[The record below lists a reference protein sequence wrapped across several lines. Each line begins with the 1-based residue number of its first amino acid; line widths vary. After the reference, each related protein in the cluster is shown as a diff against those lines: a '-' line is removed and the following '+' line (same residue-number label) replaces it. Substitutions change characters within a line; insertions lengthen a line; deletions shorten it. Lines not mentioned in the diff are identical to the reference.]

1 MNKIIKLIWDYIILI
16 VGGLLF
22 GIAVEYVLLPLKI
35 TTGGFS
41 GIATLAHYLL
51 EIPTE
56 ITLIALNIPAFIITA
71 KFLGIKFGIRSFV
84 GMLMSSLGV
93 VIGRE
98 FGILTTDMM
107 LAALFGGILS
117 GLGIALTYKAGGS
130 TGGTDLIA
138 KLINSKAKHINVGE
152 ALMIVDGFIMAF
164 TVVIFKNLELGLY
177 SIVAVFTASKIIDL
191 ILLGGEYAKAMFV
204 ITNKSEKIIEYI
216 HKELDRTA
224 TKINVMGTYTK
235 QEKDMLFCVVNKK
248 EIPKLKEAIEEIDE
262 ESFVIITAVTEAIGE
277 GFKNKSI

>member
-235 QEKDMLFCVVNKK
+235 QEKDMLVCVVNKK

>member
-1 MNKIIKLIWDYIILI
+1 MKKNIKLIWDYIVLI
-16 VGGLLF
+16 IGGILF

-56 ITLIALNIPAFIITA
+56 ITLIALNIPAFLITA
-71 KFLGIKFGIRSFV
+71 KFLGIKFGLRSLI
-84 GMLMSSLGV
+84 GMFASSVGV
-93 VIGRE
+93 VIGRQ
-98 FGILTTDMM
+98 FGTLTADMM
-107 LAALFGGILS
+107 LAALFGGLLS

-152 ALMIVDGFIMAF
+152 ALMIVDGFVVAF
-164 TVVIFKNLELGLY
+164 LTVVFRDIEIGLY
-177 SIVAVFTASKIIDL
+177 SIVAIFASSKIIDL
-191 ILLGGEYAKAMFV
+191 ILLGAEYAKAVFI
-204 ITNKSEKIIEYI
+204 ITNKSKDIVKYI
-216 HKELDRTA
+216 HTEIDRTA
-224 TKINVMGTYTK
+224 TKIDVIGTYTK
-235 QEKDMLFCVVNKK
+235 EEKDMLVCVVNKK
-248 EIPKLKEAIEEIDE
+248 EIPRLKEAIEEIDKDA
-262 ESFVIITAVTEAIGE
+262 FVIITAVTEAIGE

>member
-1 MNKIIKLIWDYIILI
+1 MKKIIKLIWDYIILI
-16 VGGLLF
+16 VGGLFF

-235 QEKDMLFCVVNKK
+235 QEKDMLVCVVNKK

>member
-1 MNKIIKLIWDYIILI
+1 MKKSVKLIWDYIVLI
-16 VGGLLF
+16 IGGILF

-71 KFLGIKFGIRSFV
+71 KFLGIKFGLRSLI
-84 GMLMSSLGV
+84 GMFASSAGV
-93 VIGRE
+93 IIGRQ
-98 FGILTTDMM
+98 FGTLTADMM
-107 LAALFGGILS
+107 LAALFGGLLS

-152 ALMIVDGFIMAF
+152 ALMIVDGFIVAF
-164 TVVIFKNLELGLY
+164 LTVVFKDIEIGLY
-177 SIVAVFTASKIIDL
+177 SIVAIFASSKIIDL
-191 ILLGGEYAKAMFV
+191 ILLGAEYAKAVFI
-204 ITNKSEKIIEYI
+204 ITKKSESIVKYI
-216 HKELDRTA
+216 HTEIDRTA
-224 TKINVMGTYTK
+224 TKIDVIGTYTK
-235 QEKDMLFCVVNKK
+235 EEKDMLVCVVNKK
-248 EIPKLKEAIEEIDE
+248 EIPKLKEAVEEIDE
-262 ESFVIITAVTEAIGE
+262 EAFVIITAVTEAIGE
-277 GFKNKSI
+277 GFKNKFK

>member
-1 MNKIIKLIWDYIILI
+1 MKKNIKLIWDYIVLI
-16 VGGLLF
+16 IGGILF

-56 ITLIALNIPAFIITA
+56 ITLIALNIPAFLITA
-71 KFLGIKFGIRSFV
+71 KFLGIKFGLRSLI
-84 GMLMSSLGV
+84 GMFASSVGV
-93 VIGRE
+93 VIGRQ
-98 FGILTTDMM
+98 FGTLTADMM
-107 LAALFGGILS
+107 LAALFGGLLS

-152 ALMIVDGFIMAF
+152 ALMIVDGFVVAF
-164 TVVIFKNLELGLY
+164 LTVVFRDIEIGLY
-177 SIVAVFTASKIIDL
+177 SIVAIFASSKIIDL
-191 ILLGGEYAKAMFV
+191 ILLGAEYAKAVFI
-204 ITNKSEKIIEYI
+204 ITNKSEDIVKYI
-216 HKELDRTA
+216 HTEIDRTA
-224 TKINVMGTYTK
+224 TKIDVIGTYTK
-235 QEKDMLFCVVNKK
+235 EEKDMLVCVVNKK
-248 EIPKLKEAIEEIDE
+248 EIPRLKEAIEEIDKDA
-262 ESFVIITAVTEAIGE
+262 FVIITAVTEAIGE

>member
-1 MNKIIKLIWDYIILI
+1 MKKNIKLIWDYFVLV
-16 VGGLLF
+16 VGGILF

-71 KFLGIKFGIRSFV
+71 KFLGIKFGLRSLI
-84 GMLMSSLGV
+84 GMFASSAGV
-93 VIGRE
+93 IIGRQ
-98 FGILTTDMM
+98 FGTLTADMM
-107 LAALFGGILS
+107 LAALFGGLLS

-152 ALMIVDGFIMAF
+152 ALMIVDGFIVAF
-164 TVVIFKNLELGLY
+164 LTVVFKDIEIGLY
-177 SIVAVFTASKIIDL
+177 SIVAIFASSKIIDL
-191 ILLGGEYAKAMFV
+191 ILLGAEYAKAVFI
-204 ITNKSEKIIEYI
+204 ITKKSEDIVKYI
-216 HKELDRTA
+216 HTEIDRTA
-224 TKINVMGTYTK
+224 TKIDVIGTYTK
-235 QEKDMLFCVVNKK
+235 EEKDMLVCVVNKK
-248 EIPKLKEAIEEIDE
+248 EIPRLKEAIEEIDE
-262 ESFVIITAVTEAIGE
+262 DAFVIITAVTEAIGE

>member
-1 MNKIIKLIWDYIILI
+1 MKKSIKLIWDYIVLVI
-16 VGGLLF
+16 GGILF

-56 ITLIALNIPAFIITA
+56 ITLIALNVPAFLITA
-71 KFLGIKFGIRSFV
+71 KFLGIKFGLRSLI
-84 GMLMSSLGV
+84 GMFASSAGV
-93 VIGRE
+93 IIGRQ
-98 FGILTTDMM
+98 FGTLTADMM
-107 LAALFGGILS
+107 LAALFGGLLS

-152 ALMIVDGFIMAF
+152 ALMIVDGFIVAF
-164 TVVIFKNLELGLY
+164 LTVVFKDIEIGLY
-177 SIVAVFTASKIIDL
+177 SIVAIFASSKIIDL
-191 ILLGGEYAKAMFV
+191 ILLGAEYAKAVFI
-204 ITNKSEKIIEYI
+204 ITKKSESIVQYI
-216 HKELDRTA
+216 HTEIDRTA
-224 TKINVMGTYTK
+224 TKIDVIGTYTK
-235 QEKDMLFCVVNKK
+235 EEKDMLVCVVNKK
-248 EIPKLKEAIEEIDE
+248 EIPRLKEAIEEIDKDA
-262 ESFVIITAVTEAIGE
+262 FVIITAVTEAIGE

>member
-1 MNKIIKLIWDYIILI
+1 MKKSVKLIWDYFVLVI
-16 VGGLLF
+16 GGILF

-71 KFLGIKFGIRSFV
+71 KFLGIKFGLRSLI
-84 GMLMSSLGV
+84 GMFASSAGV
-93 VIGRE
+93 IIGRQ
-98 FGILTTDMM
+98 FGTLTADMM
-107 LAALFGGILS
+107 LAALFGGLLS

-152 ALMIVDGFIMAF
+152 ALMIVDGFIVAF
-164 TVVIFKNLELGLY
+164 LTVVFKDIEIGLY
-177 SIVAVFTASKIIDL
+177 SIVAIFASSKIIDL
-191 ILLGGEYAKAMFV
+191 ILLGAEYAKAVFI
-204 ITNKSEKIIEYI
+204 ITKKSESIVQYI
-216 HKELDRTA
+216 HTEIDRTA
-224 TKINVMGTYTK
+224 TKIDVIGTYTK
-235 QEKDMLFCVVNKK
+235 EEKDMLVCVVNKK
-248 EIPKLKEAIEEIDE
+248 EIPRLKEAIEEIDKDA
-262 ESFVIITAVTEAIGE
+262 FVIITAVTEAIGE